1 MIQVI
6 KKITILAGI
15 LFVNSINIF
24 CYDFGQG
31 QNTAYY
37 APAYEPQGPMK
48 HVIFAGVT
56 MGTLDYDPPP
66 AIEDRG
72 TMFMPVSLSYE
83 YRMSELFGF
92 GVSTGYSKIKYVES
106 NQYENEDDYLYSWSY
121 LPLDLRLN
129 FHFVSLI
136 NELSTSNIKD
146 NSVDLYASFF
156 VGPEYRIFTALNKEM
171 EDYSEELNESET
183 STDESEDNKTYKSKI
198 HNNPNFGFMLG
209 ISYMPFKHLGFFL
222 EAGKGPVGHFN
233 IGLATEF

>member
-56 MGTLDYDPPP
+56 MGTLDYKEFS
-66 AIEDRG
+66 EDRG
-72 TMFMPVSLSYE
+72 PMFMPVSLSYE

-92 GVSTGYSKIKYVES
+92 GISTGYSKIKYAELDLRPA
-106 NQYENEDDYLYSWSY
+106 EDDYLYSWSY
-121 LPLDLRLN
+121 IPLDLRLN

-171 EDYSEELNESET
+171 EDYLEELNKSET
-183 STDESEDNKTYKSKI
+183 SADESEDNKTYKSKI